1 MSIILLTA
9 LSFAAFVASVV
20 IVVRW
25 ALARGRP
32 TAGFP
37 IDDPAA
43 QIPRTDESPR

>member
-1 MSIILLTA
+1 MGIILFIA

-43 QIPRTDESPR
+43 RPTPTDQSPR